1 MAINAPATYSDWYW
15 ANSVEAELEKL
26 NQAGEDFKKFAIDP
40 FAIEGLAEVLPFGL
54 AEKWTGIVESP
65 NAGLLSVGTGVFNQ
79 VTGGGVDTILGAAM
93 RKAGYVVNRHFK
105 DKHLTLDQ
113 ACNLLFRKKIQD
125 DLFVA
130 RCDDY
135 GYEENEARWYYE
147 SLKPFPSPADIFRW
161 ARYNGDPENVRA
173 TVWEK
178 LDISE
183 LDFDVWDFLT
193 KQQITSEQAHTLF
206 RRKLYSE
213 YDFEQENLRIGW
225 DSVDVNNLKELG
237 WLIPNPML
245 LIQADLHNELGD
257 DTILEDISIGDIH
270 PQYAQKYYDSIRTKP
285 ATTDLLAYLMRQD
298 PNMPDIERKLR
309 KIGIH
314 PDYFDV
320 YKTLAYQIPPVQDI
334 ITMAVREA
342 FTPSIAQRFGQYEDF
357 PDDMA
362 KYCGMKGLSEDW
374 AKRYWAAH
382 WSLPAPTQGFE
393 MFQRGII
400 NQDEL
405 NMLLRAL
412 DIMPFWREKLV
423 QMAYRTYTRI
433 DVGRMY
439 QSGVLNE
446 SQVRKAFL
454 DLGYAPENADAMTQ
468 FTIKQ
473 AQSRL
478 SRFSSND
485 VVKAYAS
492 RIINR
497 TEASNLLGELGL
509 DYSQRETIL
518 KSAEHKKEWDF
529 KDDVI
534 KGIKNLFRKGE
545 YTETKAKQELYSL
558 GLPDEQVTVLMKQ
571 WFYEVEKAGQAT
583 WTTAQTLTFYQ
594 RNLISSS
601 RAVEE
606 LQLLNYN
613 SERIGVLLQNA
624 RYTKPAAS
632 EA

>member
-1 MAINAPATYSDWYW
+1 MAIKSPATYSDWYW

-40 FAIEGLAEVLPFGL
+40 FAIEGLAEALPFGM
-54 AEKWTGIVESP
+54 AEKWAGIVKSP

-79 VTGGGVDTILGAAM
+79 VTGSGVDTILSAGL

-105 DKHLTLDQ
+105 DKHVTIDQ
-113 ACNLLFRKKIQD
+113 ACNLLFRKKIQNE
-125 DLFVA
+125 LFVA

-135 GYEENEARWYYE
+135 GYDPSEALWYYE
-147 SLKPFPSPADIFRW
+147 SLKPFPAAADVFRW
-161 ARYNGDPENVRA
+161 ARYNGDPQNIRA

-178 LDISE
+178 LDISG
-183 LDFDVWDFLT
+183 LDFDMWDFLT
-193 KQQITSEQAHTLF
+193 KQQITSEQAHTLM
-206 RRKLYSE
+206 RRRLYNE

-225 DSVDVNNLKELG
+225 DSADINNLKEIG

-257 DTILEDISIGDIH
+257 DTILADISIGDIH
-270 PQYAQKYYDSIRTKP
+270 PEYAQKYYDSIRTKP
-285 ATTDLLAYLMRQD
+285 ATTDLLTYLMRID
-298 PNMPDIERKLR
+298 PNLSDVDRHLR

-320 YKTLAYQIPPVQDI
+320 YKKLAYIIPPVQDI

-342 FTPSIAQRFGQYEDF
+342 FTPSIAERFGQYEDF
-357 PDDMA
+357 PEDFA
-362 KYCGMKGLSEDW
+362 KYAAMKGLTEDW

-400 NQDEL
+400 TKDEL

-423 QMAYRTYTRI
+423 QMAYRPYTRI

-446 SQVRKAFL
+446 SQVKQAYT
-454 DLGYAPENADAMTQ
+454 DLGYSPEKAEAMTK
-468 FTIKQ
+468 FTVKQ
-473 AQSRL
+473 TITRL
-478 SRFSSND
+478 SRYSSND
-485 VVKAYAS
+485 VVKAYS
-492 RIINR
+492 TRIINHS
-497 TEASNLLGELGL
+497 EASNLLGELGL
-509 DYSQRETIL
+509 DYNQRGIVL
-518 KSAEHKKEWDF
+518 NSAEHKKDWDY
-529 KDDVI
+529 KADVI
-534 KGIKNLFRKGE
+534 AGIKNLYKKKE

-558 GLPDEQVTVLMKQ
+558 GLPDAQVTVLMKQ
-571 WFYEVEKAGQAT
+571 WFYEVEKAGQTA

-594 RNLISSS
+594 RGLINSD
-601 RAVEE
+601 RARNE
-606 LQLLNYN
+606 LELLNYN
-613 SERIGVLLQNA
+613 NERINVLLQNA
-624 RYTKPAAS
+624 KYVKPAVG
-632 EA
+632 